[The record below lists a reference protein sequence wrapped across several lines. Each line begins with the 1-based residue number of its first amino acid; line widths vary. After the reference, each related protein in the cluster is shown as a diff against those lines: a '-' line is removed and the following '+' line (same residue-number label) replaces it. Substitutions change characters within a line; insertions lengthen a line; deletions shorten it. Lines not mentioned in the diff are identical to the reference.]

1 MLMSQWEDGDNGN
14 RADRAA
20 SLSKTFSRKFNSNR
34 GRIGLNLID
43 TGVFQSDFSL

>member
-1 MLMSQWEDGDNGN
+1 MSQREDGDNGK

-20 SLSKTFSRKFNSNR
+20 SLSKTFSGKFNLNR

-43 TGVFQSDFSL
+43 TVVFKSDFSL